1 AHRRTKQRRASAETV
16 WRGQLLIARIA
27 GWHINNIRY
36 KPTPAGTLIWTGCA
50 GFELTGQRVVY
61 PTTVTAD
68 IRYTACL
75 GLLLKWFRLQVE

>member
-1 AHRRTKQRRASAETV
+1 MIERS
-16 WRGQLLIARIA
+16 A

-61 PTTVTAD
+61 PTTATAD
-68 IRYTACL
+68 IRYTALL
-75 GLLLKWFRLQVE
+75 GTVIKVASSTGGVKPLEVARR